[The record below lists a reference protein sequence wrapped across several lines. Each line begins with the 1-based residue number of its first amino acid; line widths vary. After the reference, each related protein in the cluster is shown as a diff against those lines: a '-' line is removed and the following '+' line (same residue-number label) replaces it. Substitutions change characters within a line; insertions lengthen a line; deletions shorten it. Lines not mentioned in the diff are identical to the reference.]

1 MRTRSTSKVGRTSR
15 RPCGAAFRG
24 TSLFDLCARNESLAK
39 QAKRRRLR
47 QAHKTV
53 TGVRVG
59 GDSLDRFGDDPA
71 CKRIS
76 ATDPFFSDVKYL
88 FIAKQSLANISSLT
102 WHFDIDASVFEK
114 VSRNDYN
121 VHFGCLKADDS
132 VQHRIHWPN
141 LCACQANGVAVP
153 VMYRHVNK
161 PTGRLTRDA
170 PVDVSTVLKIGTNTI
185 HLEFDGG
192 HLDSYIFYARV
203 CLKRTVR
210 DLMNV
215 IVSNPRSNLF
225 DIAQENTTQHTVI
238 DSEMAITSTIST
250 NCPISL
256 TRCEIP
262 VRSNLCNCLQV
273 FDLKSFLLCAERSLK
288 WNCPCCSKP
297 TSPQNLGVDEHVLS
311 SMKGSVKKDTIKVD
325 FKN

>member
-1 MRTRSTSKVGRTSR
+1 MRTRLTAKVGRTSR
-15 RPCGAAFRG
+15 RSYGAAFRG
-24 TSLFDLCARNESLAK
+24 TSLFDLSARNESLVK

-47 QAHKTV
+47 QTHKTV

-59 GDSLDRFGDDPA
+59 DGSLDRFGDDPA

-153 VMYRHVNK
+153 VMRRHVNK
-161 PTGRLTRDA
+161 PIGRLTRDA
-170 PVDVSTVLKIGTNTI
+170 PVDVSKVLKNGPNII

-192 HLDSYIFYARV
+192 HLDPYIFYARV
-203 CLKRTVR
+203 CMKRTV
-210 DLMNV
+210 DELMNM

-225 DIAQENTTQHTVI
+225 DVAKENSAHHTVI
-238 DSEMAITSTIST
+238 DMEMSITSTVST

-256 TRCEIP
+256 KRCEIP
-262 VRSNLCNCLQV
+262 VRSNVCNCLQV
-273 FDLKSFLLCAERSLK
+273 FDLKSFLLCAERCLK

-297 TSPQNLGVDEHVLS
+297 TSPENLGVDDHVLS
-311 SMKGSVKKDTIKVD
+311 IINGSSEDNI
-325 FKN
+325 FL